1 MLALLTGIEIIL
13 RPLNVLVVIRLDGV
27 DDFVLAGLFGA
38 MAFPPP
44 LLLGRLLEIILVVF
58 RFTVGRDILDDDRVE
73 LWNGCELVIDDPTI
87 DLLPV
92 T

>member
-1 MLALLTGIEIIL
+1 
-13 RPLNVLVVIRLDGV
+13 
-27 DDFVLAGLFGA
+27 
-38 MAFPPP
+38 
-44 LLLGRLLEIILVVF
+44 LGRLLEIILVVF

-73 LWNGCELVIDDPTI
+73 LWNGCELVKDDPTI